1 MIESIS
7 GFLNTALV
15 VALGVI
21 GWIIKRVIE
30 RLDLGEK
37 RMTKI
42 EVELAAQKERDIAV
56 ENRIGKV
63 ETAIQEMHNK
73 LDRMMEILVRKQTM
87 KKKKPGLYENMR
99 KRKALGISR
108 SKKDSTVSD
117 KAYAAM
123 ERDFKNKRNA

>member
-42 EVELAAQKERDIAV
+42 EVELAAQKERDRAV
-56 ENRIGKV
+56 EARIGKV
-63 ETAIQEMHNK
+63 EE
-73 LDRMMEILVRKQTM
+73 
-87 KKKKPGLYENMR
+87 
-99 KRKALGISR
+99 AL
-108 SKKDSTVSD
+108 KEVHTK
-117 KAYAAM
+117 
-123 ERDFKNKRNA
+123 

>member
-1 MIESIS
+1 MIDSLS
-7 GFLNTALV
+7 SLLNTILV

-73 LDRMMEILVRKQTM
+73 LDRMMEILVRK
-87 KKKKPGLYENMR
+87 
-99 KRKALGISR
+99 
-108 SKKDSTVSD
+108 
-117 KAYAAM
+117 
-123 ERDFKNKRNA
+123 

>member
-42 EVELAAQKERDIAV
+42 EVELAAQRERDIAV
-56 ENRIGKV
+56 ETRIAKV
-63 ETAIQEMHNK
+63 EESIKELHGK
-73 LDRMMEILVRKQTM
+73 LDRMMEILVR
-87 KKKKPGLYENMR
+87 N
-99 KRKALGISR
+99 
-108 SKKDSTVSD
+108 
-117 KAYAAM
+117 
-123 ERDFKNKRNA
+123 